1 MKIQGQ
7 KQKAQRPKPKG
18 PSPRSRSVLGFG
30 VWPLGFGAWDFGFRK
45 GSDLSRRA
53 ALFLL
58 LLLVLVWLVAGA
70 YLVLVSQTMVA
81 ARRVQGLREELA
93 RLQKEN
99 ALLEQRIAKIQTV
112 ERLRRAAEEMGF
124 VPAIQVEFVEP

>member
-1 MKIQGQ
+1 
-7 KQKAQRPKPKG
+7 
-18 PSPRSRSVLGFG
+18 
-30 VWPLGFGAWDFGFRK
+30 LGFGAWDFGFRK